1 MEKLVSVATSK
12 QLDID
17 SQNRYKIDPL
27 ILMEQAGTRAYSA
40 LIEFLDEKDF
50 DKKRIV
56 FVVGGGNNGGDA
68 LVMARLAYLDNC
80 KDFSIVMVNSPSSSL
95 CLEQFNICS
104 NLKLPIINYFEQKNR
119 AEQIIKEANV
129 IVDGI
134 TGLGLKG
141 AIRKDL
147 ADIIIFIN
155 RYKAKESFVVSIDVP
170 SGLSEETS
178 VDETYINADLTIT
191 MGLKKVFAYHDKFRE
206 TWGKIICVNPSFAL
220 ELLEEVEKEALL
232 IDEND
237 LKLNRISES
246 AYKNVR
252 GHLALFVGS
261 KAYSGAARLTSRA
274 AFTSGSG
281 LVTLFCDK
289 EIYSAVSY
297 ESPSVIIRT
306 LDEFVTDDFKQK
318 YQAIVAGPGWGKNRE
333 KLLFTLLNCKLP
345 TILDADALIA
355 YAHLIKEGAIKPQK
369 VENLVLT
376 PHPGEFNKIA
386 NLLNLPIEKQ
396 SPKNFLTLLKK
407 VAEITNS
414 VLVYKSSVTW
424 ICDQNQV
431 FVIDGQ
437 NSSLGVAGSGDT
449 LAGILGSLL
458 AQNYT
463 PVDAAIKAVQIHQ
476 KAGRLAKENRGWYDS
491 STLIDYIGVACRYE
505 AKLI

>member
-1 MEKLVSVATSK
+1 MEKLVSVTTSK

-17 SQNRYKIDPL
+17 SQKRYKIDPL
-27 ILMEQAGTRAYSA
+27 ILMEQAGTRAYNA
-40 LIEFLDEKDF
+40 LIDFLDKKVF
-50 DKKRIV
+50 DKNRIV

-95 CLEQFNICS
+95 CLEQFNICT
-104 NLKLPIINYFEQKNR
+104 NLKFPIIDYFEQKNR

-141 AIRKDL
+141 PIRKDL
-147 ADIIIFIN
+147 ADLIIFIN

-170 SGLSEETS
+170 SGLSEEIT
-178 VDETYINADLTIT
+178 VDETYIRADLTIT

-206 TWGKIICVNPSFAL
+206 AWGEIVCVNPSFAL
-220 ELLEEVEKEALL
+220 ELLEEVEKEAQL

-237 LKLNRISES
+237 LKLNRISEN

-252 GHLALFVGS
+252 GHLALFAGS
-261 KAYSGAARLTSRA
+261 KAYSGAARLTSKA
-274 AFTSGSG
+274 AFTSGLG

-289 EIYSAVSY
+289 EIYSAVGY

-306 LDEFVTDDFKQK
+306 LEEFETTNFNQK

-333 KLLFTLLNCKLP
+333 KILLNLLNCKLP
-345 TILDADALIA
+345 IILDADALIA
-355 YAHLIKEGAIKPQK
+355 YVQLITEGSIDPQK
-369 VENLVLT
+369 VKNLVLT
-376 PHPGEFNKIA
+376 PHPGEFNQIV
-386 NLLNLPIEKQ
+386 NLLNLPNEKQ
-396 SPKNFLTLLKK
+396 SPKNFITLLKK
-407 VAEITNS
+407 VAQITNS

-424 ICDQNQV
+424 ICNSNQL

-437 NSSLGVAGSGDT
+437 NNSLGVAGSGDT
-449 LAGILGSLL
+449 LAGIIGSLL

-463 PVDAAIKAVQIHQ
+463 SLDAALKAVQIHQ

-491 STLIDYIGVACRYE
+491 STLIDYIGVVCRYE
-505 AKLI
+505 AKLN